1 MILLPSLGP
10 LHILHPRYNAAT
22 VLAILEAA
30 NPPVVYLA
38 SHSEASLAEGTWR
51 EEDPLLFHLLP
62 WAEARG
68 VPVVP
73 VDREAHLK
81 GEAEAFRE
89 ALAQYPAARP
99 HLERLAAFD
108 RDLSA
113 LLQRPLTPERL
124 YAPEFLLSLIHI

>member
-113 LLQRPLTPERL
+113 LLQ
-124 YAPEFLLSLIHI
+124 LSLIHI